1 MSKPNKKN
9 NKPKAEIPAK
19 ESILEK
25 LNLVDG
31 KVTEDRIKDLKDLEN
46 LLGIRKSN
54 PFGTTD
60 FATFRD
66 SLNEMSSTDMKKIFD
81 KIGLFPSGSRQQ
93 LKERLLREFKST
105 NQGVLAHQTENP
117 QFNLD
122 PSNPNHKKLL
132 KIINDV

>member
-9 NKPKAEIPAK
+9 NKQKTEIPQK

>member
-1 MSKPNKKN
+1 MSKSNKKN
-9 NKPKAEIPAK
+9 NKPKAENTKK

-31 KVTEDRIKDLKDLEN
+31 KLTEDRVKDLKELEN

-66 SLNEMSSTDMKKIFD
+66 SLNEMSTTDMKKIFD

-117 QFNLD
+117 QFQLD

>member
-31 KVTEDRIKDLKDLEN
+31 KVTEDRIKELKDLEN

>member
-9 NKPKAEIPAK
+9 NKPKAETPQK